1 MRVIWGENKTVLIWC
16 ILVIG
21 EGTVVAREAANRWTG
36 MVCTCLCVD
45 HTPPFHTE
53 NVFAMKSWCK
63 NKFSLEEDIIDK
75 QFGIPEDFDYL

>member
-1 MRVIWGENKTVLIWC
+1 MDRYNGV
-16 ILVIG
+16 
-21 EGTVVAREAANRWTG
+21 
-36 MVCTCLCVD
+36 CVD
-45 HTPPFHTE
+45 HTVCIHLCGTE